1 MNCDIYAEALS
12 KSGMNRIFLTPL
24 RGVKRSLW
32 RDWQTGALSRVSN
45 NITDVYIIVPIIV
58 IYSKL
63 VNDSVL

>member
-45 NITDVYIIVPIIV
+45 NITDVYISAD
-58 IYSKL
+58 YRDL
-63 VNDSVL
+63 